1 MQNNVLLLCA
11 AMALA
16 MGTAPAQAAER
27 MGRLTL
33 DIKID
38 GKGRQQKDATYST
51 FTTDESVH
59 AAFSLVTSGDPEDT
73 NRLDIAGNAAAT
85 QRQVDQAMART
96 PDTAAQA
103 AMVERARIAMA
114 ACKGDVGCM
123 SQAAQ
128 ALGQQT
134 ASWSALPPDNSAN
147 EGRYLTFATP
157 NTSQCKGEFN
167 ARIASDTQGKL
178 ADVQGLVPFT
188 KRARADYR
196 ATDLQASTLC
206 NGMIVLDTRL
216 NRIFAYIPE
225 VEVKGHSVW
234 TEGTRTTLD
243 ADGEIRLNQDALV
256 WAARQLQNAP
266 ASGTQKTRLKI
277 PTQTALGGTGE
288 KTIDVQITW
297 RFDGR

>member
-85 QRQVDQAMART
+85 Q
-96 PDTAAQA
+96 
-103 AMVERARIAMA
+103 
-114 ACKGDVGCM
+114 
-123 SQAAQ
+123 
-128 ALGQQT
+128 
-134 ASWSALPPDNSAN
+134 
-147 EGRYLTFATP
+147 GRYLTYATP
-157 NTSQCKGEFN
+157 DASQCKGEFN
-167 ARIASDTQGKL
+167 ARITSDTQGKL

-243 ADGEIRLNQDALV
+243 ADGEIRLNQDALI

-266 ASGTQKTRLKI
+266 PSGTQKTRLRI

-288 KTIDVQITW
+288 TNIDVQITW